1 MLYKESFIETLTI
14 LDSLGLLEHVILIG
28 SWAEY
33 LYEQCNVVESF
44 ISTTKT
50 MDIDFLVK
58 NIRKPREKIA
68 LVDAFQEKG
77 YDLAFRH
84 NGVVT
89 LVKDEFEVEFLAK
102 QIGKPIP
109 VVDSL
114 NFGKLE
120 TLGHMSVIEKNII
133 TVGYEGVPVSIP
145 NPAAFALQKMVIN
158 KDRKAKQMKDAEAVK
173 NLVYAL
179 EGCRDDKGF
188 S

>member
-1 MLYKESFIETLTI
+1 M
-14 LDSLGLLEHVILIG
+14 
-28 SWAEY
+28 
-33 LYEQCNVVESF
+33 
-44 ISTTKT
+44 
-50 MDIDFLVK
+50 
-58 NIRKPREKIA
+58 
-68 LVDAFQEKG
+68 
-77 YDLAFRH
+77 
-84 NGVVT
+84 VT

-120 TLGHMSVIEKNII
+120 NLGHMSVIEKNII

-179 EGCRDDKGF
+179 ERDAGTIRDFHDIYSTLTVREIRSVKAF
-188 S
+188 CNKYSLDLTNLVRD